1 MISRLQQEG
10 RLKAMD
16 KAQATE
22 IHNHLL
28 AIRDAINKTEAA
40 LFKLDREDRE
50 IFGDPMNKLWGALH
64 AHALRAVYDQYPE
77 LRPIPNDFDHLDTEL
92 RWEDVTLPPSVSE
105 ADLDAVI
112 LSKLK
117 PHSLK
122 VARILIDVIRAFEER
137 GLSISSET
145 IGVRIGWL
153 ADADR
158 IKGFGDLR
166 QWRFSEVSLKD

>member
-1 MISRLQQEG
+1 
-10 RLKAMD
+10 MD
-16 KAQATE
+16 KAQAIE

-40 LFKLDREDRE
+40 LFKLDREDRA

-64 AHALRAVYDQYPE
+64 GHALRAVYERYPE
-77 LRPIPNDFDHLDTEL
+77 LQPIPEGFDEIDTDL
-92 RWEDVTLPPSVSE
+92 RWEDVTLPPSISE
-105 ADLDAVI
+105 AELDAVI

-122 VARILIDVIRAFEER
+122 VARVIGDVIRAFEER
-137 GLSISSET
+137 GLSIGDET
-145 IGVRIGWL
+145 VGVRIGWL
-153 ADADR
+153 ADTDR